1 VALIFQTDF
10 TMSDSPY
17 ILDIT
22 AENFAQIVLN
32 GSFETPVL
40 VDFWASWCQPCQM
53 LMPVLAQLAEQYQ
66 GKFILAK
73 VNTEEQQEVA
83 AQFGIRSIPT
93 VKLFK
98 DGAEVD
104 EFAGALPETQIRAF
118 LDKHLPR
125 ESDNVLVAAEQLMEA
140 GDIEGALDILGPAQA
155 ADPSNT
161 RILRAMAHAHA
172 TLGNYDAA
180 NFALDA
186 LPAEEQ
192 ATSEVGI
199 LRGQIYFAGLAPGED
214 EVPALQ
220 ERLAKDANDSE
231 ALYKVAL
238 AAIMAQ
244 DLEAGIELLL
254 KLMAKDRDYGED
266 AARLALLKLFD
277 MLGDN
282 PLVAQ
287 ARRRMFNLL
296 H

>member
-1 VALIFQTDF
+1 
-10 TMSDSPY
+10 MSDSPY
-17 ILDIT
+17 IFDIT
-22 AENFAQIVLN
+22 AENFEQIVLN
-32 GSFETPVL
+32 GSFEVPIL
-40 VDFWASWCQPCQM
+40 VDFWASWCQPCQV
-53 LMPVLAQLAEQYQ
+53 LMPVLAQLVESYQ

-104 EFAGALPETQIRAF
+104 EFAGALPENQIRAF

-125 ESDNVLVAAEQLMEA
+125 ESDNVLIAAEKLMET
-140 GDIEGALDILGPAQA
+140 GDMEGALEMLGPAQA
-155 ADPSNT
+155 ADPSNA
-161 RILRAMAHAHA
+161 RILRAMAQAHA
-172 TLGNYDAA
+172 ALGNYEAA

-186 LPAEEQ
+186 LPPEEQ
-192 ATSEVGI
+192 ASPDVGI
-199 LRGQIYFAGLAPGED
+199 LRGQMYFAGLAPAED
-214 EVPALQ
+214 EIPALQ
-220 ERLAKDANDSE
+220 QRLADDENDSE

-238 AAIMAQ
+238 AAILAQ
-244 DLEAGIELLL
+244 DLEAGMDLLL

-266 AARLALLKLFD
+266 AARLGLLKLFD